1 MIGEEK
7 LDRILSDLELIKN
20 HLKIVPDKDSQII
33 DAKSSLSEYE
43 TFAKNELKLNEKT
56 ITNQLST
63 LSRFLHQSKGT
74 INKETVKNYL
84 ETNESD
90 SWKSNQLKVLRKYI
104 RDFLKLGNWIEE
116 FEFSKT
122 RAKIKQL
129 PTDQELL
136 EFVKQLRGE
145 SLIAFLLLY
154 CSGLRIG
161 EVMKLRVENLDFTIN
176 SIDASQLHE
185 GSTKHSW
192 VSFFTNQVDQYL
204 KNHIQQKDLEP
215 ENYLFSVDTRT
226 VQNSFKLVSE
236 NLEIILTPHMLRSVF
251 TEKCTLAKIPD
262 KYIDAF
268 CGRTSPGII
277 AKHYT
282 DYSPEKLRLHYNLV
296 EPLLILG

>member
-1 MIGEEK
+1 MIVEEK
-7 LDRILSDLELIKN
+7 LDQIIQDLELIKN
-20 HLKIVPDKDSQII
+20 HLKIVPDKDSHII
-33 DAKSSLSEYE
+33 DPKSSLSEYE
-43 TFAKNELKLNEKT
+43 IFAKNQLNLNEKT

-63 LSRFLHQSKGT
+63 LSRFLHQSKGI
-74 INKETVKNYL
+74 INKESVKNYL
-84 ETNESD
+84 ETNDSD
-90 SWKSNQLKVLRKYI
+90 SWKSNQLKALRKYI
-104 RDFLKLGNWIEE
+104 RDYLKLGKWIES

-129 PTDQELL
+129 PTDSELL
-136 EFVKQLRGE
+136 EFVKHLRGE

-161 EVMKLRVENLDFTIN
+161 EVMKLKVENLDFSIN
-176 SIDASQLHE
+176 SIDASQLHD
-185 GSTKHSW
+185 GKTKHSW
-192 VSFFTNQVDQYL
+192 VSFFTNQVAVYL
-204 KNHIQQKDLEP
+204 KNHIQQKDLDP
-215 ENYLFSVDTRT
+215 EDYLFSVDTRT

-251 TEKCTLAKIPD
+251 TEKCTLAKISD

>member
-1 MIGEEK
+1 MIVEEK
-7 LDRILSDLELIKN
+7 LDQIIQDLELIKN
-20 HLKIVPDKDSQII
+20 HLKIVPDKDSHII
-33 DAKSSLSEYE
+33 DPKSSLSEYE
-43 TFAKNELKLNEKT
+43 IFAKNQLNLNEKT

-63 LSRFLHQSKGT
+63 LSRFLHQSKGI
-74 INKETVKNYL
+74 INKESVKNYL
-84 ETNESD
+84 ETNDSD
-90 SWKSNQLKVLRKYI
+90 SWKSNQLKALRKYI
-104 RDFLKLGNWIEE
+104 RDFLKLGNWIES
-116 FEFSKT
+116 FEFLKT

-129 PTDQELL
+129 PTDSELL
-136 EFVKQLRGE
+136 EFVKHLRGE

-161 EVMKLRVENLDFTIN
+161 EVMKLKVENLDFSIN
-176 SIDASQLHE
+176 SIDASQLHD
-185 GSTKHSW
+185 GKTKHSW
-192 VSFFTNQVDQYL
+192 VSFLTNQVAVYL
-204 KNHIQQKDLEP
+204 KNHIQQKDLDP
-215 ENYLFSVDTRT
+215 EDYLFSVDTRT

-251 TEKCTLAKIPD
+251 TEKCTMAKIPD